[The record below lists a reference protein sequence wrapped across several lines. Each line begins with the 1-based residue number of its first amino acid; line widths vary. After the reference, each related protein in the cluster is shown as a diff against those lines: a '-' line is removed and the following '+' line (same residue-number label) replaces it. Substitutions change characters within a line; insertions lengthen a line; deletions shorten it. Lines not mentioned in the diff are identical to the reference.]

1 MNKFG
6 FIEVLFA
13 YLMKDLL
20 VFKKLVERL
29 NGGWNGTF
37 LGGGAITM
45 SR

>member
-1 MNKFG
+1 MNKFW

-37 LGGGAITM
+37 LGGGAITK
-45 SR
+45 SC

>member
-1 MNKFG
+1 MLKWGRNNKE
-6 FIEVLFA
+6 EV
-13 YLMKDLL
+13 LMKDLL

-29 NGGWNGTF
+29 NGGCNGTF